1 MVNFKKYILRLLSFG
16 FLFMF
21 SVSSVFADFRFA
33 KVVAL
38 GTRGSGKTSV
48 INVLTSKQNS
58 RPSPEHTVNL
68 DIKERI
74 VEIDGSYVNEK
85 LWDTSAE
92 TRHLG
97 LISDFFRNATVA
109 IIIID
114 MESIS
119 EQQLSASDIER
130 ITDNWFDTLNNVSP
144 NCKLVILGTKRD
156 KLDRHVIRLNQ
167 AKENIRRIANFEGIA
182 EKTEG
187 RVEFVS
193 AQRDNPQQ
201 LYETMVNRID
211 EAIRS
216 YGVQNLPTS
225 PRNLLARIVAEV
237 PRRRVVHNVRVPYAG
252 RKHYTGNVPYSG
264 NVTAN
269 GSVNNCHTVLVWPIR
284 TTEKINFSKTV
295 AYNGSVH
302 YEGDVDYQGE
312 TDYTYETLEDN
323 LDSVTYRLEY
333 YGGSF

>member
-1 MVNFKKYILRLLSFG
+1 MINFKKYILRLLSFG

-21 SVSSVFADFRFA
+21 SASSVFADFRFA
-33 KVVAL
+33 KIVVL
-38 GTRGSGKTSV
+38 GTIGSGKTSV
-48 INVLTSKQNS
+48 VNVLTSKQNAPEAPNHS
-58 RPSPEHTVNL
+58 RNL

-74 VEIDGSYVNEK
+74 IEIDGSFVSEK

-92 TRHLG
+92 NEHLA
-97 LISDFFRNATVA
+97 LISDFCRNATVA

-130 ITDNWFDTLNNVSP
+130 ITDNWFDTLNDVSP

-156 KLDRHVIRLNQ
+156 ELDRHVIRLNQ

-225 PRNLLARIVAEV
+225 PRNLLARIVRDV
-237 PRRRVVHNVRVPYAG
+237 PKRRVVHNVRVPYAG
-252 RKHYTGNVPYSG
+252 RKHYTGNAPYSG
-264 NVTAN
+264 NVTAD
-269 GSVNNCHTVLVWPIR
+269 GSVDNCHTVLVWPFR

-295 AYNGSVH
+295 GYNGSVH

-312 TDYTYETLEDN
+312 TDYTYETFEDN
-323 LDSVTYRLEY
+323 PDGITYRLEY
-333 YGGSF
+333 YGDSF